1 MDVLQINWMTFL
13 TQIVGLA
20 AWVFLAAA
28 IYALVEN
35 QIDRRNPV
43 KTGNPEHSAQ

>member
-13 TQIVGLA
+13 TQIAGLA

-28 IYALVEN
+28 IYSLVEGHF
-35 QIDRRNPV
+35 DRRTPDQS
-43 KTGNPEHSAQ
+43 GQ

>member
-13 TQIVGLA
+13 MQVTGLA
-20 AWVFLAAA
+20 MWIFLAAA

-35 QIDRRNPV
+35 YIDRR
-43 KTGNPEHSAQ
+43 GSSGSG